1 MITSDYL
8 ADGGDNLSFL
18 RGEKRINFDI
28 FIRDLFLDYLSEQT
42 QMKKVI
48 TSTLDG
54 RITIQ

>member
-28 FIRDLFLDYLSEQT
+28 FIRDVILDYLSEQT